1 MTGNSMFSRN
11 CNIDPAECARPF
23 EENYEKM
30 VVLIRGVG
38 ASGKSTL
45 ANLMLNEDF
54 YYLSMNLAMIDPES
68 GIRVILNFL
77 NEYQDQAILNIHVLS
92 FIVVEECM
100 EEFMNFFFKKYII
113 ENPYEN
119 IILDGYLY
127 TYPEA
132 YALLREKCRV
142 YGYRLWDAKR
152 VV

>member
-1 MTGNSMFSRN
+1 MTDNSMFSRN

-23 EENYEKM
+23 EENYEKI

-45 ANLMLNEDF
+45 ANLMLN
-54 YYLSMNLAMIDPES
+54 
-68 GIRVILNFL
+68 
-77 NEYQDQAILNIHVLS
+77 
-92 FIVVEECM
+92 VVEECM